1 MKWIVQYLSTVHY
14 ISFCTLQ
21 SLTKIPIRCIQPLSH
36 FSGRCTRKMLI
47 TQVSPAAQPVLYC
60 TVPRPR
66 PQNCTA
72 FIGLGLKYLSA
83 GQAAGETC
91 VINILRIHRPL
102 KCDKGCIHLMGLLVQ
117 QGDMQ
122 QLIHHADLYARRVK
136 FKNLYIMQAFSPHG
150 SYANLIS
157 CLLAC
162 LLHS

>member
-1 MKWIVQYLSTVHY
+1 MINAVQFRGLGRGTVQLST
-14 ISFCTLQ
+14 
-21 SLTKIPIRCIQPLSH
+21 
-36 FSGRCTRKMLI
+36 
-47 TQVSPAAQPVLYC
+47 
-60 TVPRPR
+60 
-66 PQNCTA
+66 
-72 FIGLGLKYLSA
+72 

-91 VINILRIHRPL
+91 VINILCIHRPL
-102 KCDKGCIHLMGLLVQ
+102 KCDKGCIHLMGILVQ
-117 QGDMQ
+117 EGDMQ